1 MDIWFH
7 LANVLYVASYLVT
20 DIMWLRALAVLGG
33 LSSLTW
39 TLTTPTPSLT
49 FIGWTL
55 VYNTINMIQ
64 IARLWHERRPVRL
77 SAEEQTL
84 YAAAFRTLTPR
95 EFQRLLAVGRW
106 QDAKASEVLIE
117 QGTSPGRM
125 LVLASG
131 RAAVKVDGREVA
143 TLRLGQFAG
152 EMSFLTGARTT
163 AAVEV
168 VEPARFVWWPTA
180 ELERFLGK
188 HQELRAALRLVIGK
202 DLVGKLVSDRAA
214 NPPSDGE
221 KA

>member
-1 MDIWFH
+1 MEIWFH
-7 LANVLYVASYLVT
+7 LANVLYVVSYLVT
-20 DIMWLRALAVLGG
+20 DILWLRALAVLGG

-39 TLTTPTPSLT
+39 TLTAPKPSLT

-55 VYNTINMIQ
+55 VYNTINMVQ

-77 SAEEQTL
+77 AAEEQTL
-84 YAAAFRTLTPR
+84 YATAFRTLTPR
-95 EFQRLLAVGRW
+95 EFQRLLSVGRW
-106 QDAKASEVLIE
+106 QDAPAQEVLIK

-131 RAAVKVDGREVA
+131 CAAVKVDGRAVA
-143 TLRLGQFAG
+143 TLRVGQFAG

-168 VEPARFVWWPTA
+168 VEPTRFVSWPTG

-188 HQELRAALRLVIGK
+188 HPELRAALQLVIGK
-202 DLVGKLVSDRAA
+202 DLAAKLASDREQ
-214 NPPSDGE
+214 P
-221 KA
+221 